1 MVEYGSK
8 VTKEEKMK
16 KFKMM
21 LLAGALTISLAAC
34 GGKEAEESDDTTT
47 QEAES
52 NSGNAE
58 KEEQQEKGE
67 DEMSQS
73 EWVES
78 YGNDKMEDGHEKVE
92 SINIDSGDTKIA
104 YKRSERYTLESGEEV
119 FMVYFDF
126 SNVNTTQTTID
137 AHYNFSAFQD
147 GVEITI
153 YSLIWDEFEAAQN
166 RDKEILTGATIE
178 VAVAIAPDNWESPI
192 KLRVNDDMG
201 YDDINVVHTFQ
212 QQELNLQ

>member
-1 MVEYGSK
+1 
-8 VTKEEKMK
+8 MK
-16 KFKMM
+16 KLKTI
-21 LLAGALTISLAAC
+21 LLAGVLVISLTAC
-34 GGKEAEESDDTTT
+34 GGKDEDVNQQNTTSQESEE
-47 QEAES
+47 EHS
-52 NSGNAE
+52 NE
-58 KEEQQEKGE
+58 KEPEEQAKDE

-73 EWVES
+73 EWMEIH
-78 YGNDKMEDGHEKVE
+78 GNDMMEDGHEKVDA
-92 SINIDSGDTKIA
+92 INIDSGDTKIA
-104 YKRSERYTLESGEEV
+104 YKRSERYTLENGEEV
-119 FMVYFDF
+119 FMIYFDF

-137 AHYNFSAFQD
+137 AQYNFSAFQD
-147 GVEITI
+147 GVEITV

-166 RDKEILTGATIE
+166 RNKEILAGATIE